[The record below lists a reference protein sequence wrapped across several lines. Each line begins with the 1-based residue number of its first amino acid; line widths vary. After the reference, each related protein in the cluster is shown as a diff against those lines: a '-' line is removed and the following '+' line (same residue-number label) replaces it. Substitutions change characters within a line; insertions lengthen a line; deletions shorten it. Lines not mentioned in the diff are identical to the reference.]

1 MGFFGINSMVEAVFL
16 DTKTT
21 MYCVECGNILLV
33 DKFDFFATCEKC
45 KKTNF
50 NLDMILQTVRGI

>member
-1 MGFFGINSMVEAVFL
+1 MVEAVFL
-16 DTKTT
+16 NTKTT
-21 MYCVECGNILLV
+21 MYCVDCGNILLV

-50 NLDMILQTVRGI
+50 NLDMILQTLRGI